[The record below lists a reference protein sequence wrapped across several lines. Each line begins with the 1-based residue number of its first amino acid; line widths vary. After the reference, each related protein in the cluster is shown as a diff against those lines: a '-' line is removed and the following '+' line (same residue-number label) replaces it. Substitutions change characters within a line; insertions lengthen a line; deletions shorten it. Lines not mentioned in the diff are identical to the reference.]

1 MRDVVNEL
9 RSNPSRLDRM
19 AATPSTPSYTSFQ
32 PEPYQ
37 PGSIR
42 INEPRTGS
50 LQSLKTLNI
59 QPDRG
64 RTSPPIFNNEYNP
77 MTSTQPSFDQE
88 YASMDLG
95 GMDWSPA
102 QFEPKSQHRAFTENL
117 PINNDAVFL
126 GQAQPQ
132 KNTKLF
138 GQSPVAPQ
146 AGTFWFKVPP
156 APTTPA
162 QQLRNPPNQPRM
174 RTVSQEQKQNF
185 FHKSRSAPTQ
195 ERPERASFGNHGSQQ
210 NEVDFAKQKFFAPE
224 SPSEG
229 HDDLVSALSGW
240 SLGDSNRQHDE
251 VVEKSK
257 ARTHHVG
264 QGIALIVA
272 LIFWNQALNNPSEH
286 TKNIILAILFGCL
299 CIGARTILEN
309 TIYTVDDKQSVENA
323 VLYTFGTLLGGL
335 ECSASLYGLLQI
347 LGGTECDN
355 CGPLG
360 TALLGGMLVHQ
371 IWVASFG

>member
-1 MRDVVNEL
+1 MRDAVNEL
-9 RSNPSRLDRM
+9 RSNPSQLGRL
-19 AATPSTPSYTSFQ
+19 AATSSTPSYTRFQ

-42 INEPRTGS
+42 TNEPRTGP
-50 LQSLKTLNI
+50 LQPFKTLNI
-59 QPDRG
+59 QPSRG
-64 RTSPPIFNNEYNP
+64 RTSPPIFNNEYDA
-77 MTSTQPSFDQE
+77 MTSSQPSFDQE
-88 YASMDLG
+88 YAGMDLG

-102 QFEPKSQHRAFTENL
+102 PLEPKSQHRAFTDNL
-117 PINNDAVFL
+117 PINKDAVFFGL
-126 GQAQPQ
+126 AQPQ

-138 GQSPVAPQ
+138 GQSPVAPE

-156 APTTPA
+156 APITPA

-174 RTVSQEQKQNF
+174 RTVSDDQKQNF
-185 FHKSRSAPTQ
+185 FHEPRSASTQQPPKRSRS
-195 ERPERASFGNHGSQQ
+195 GNYGSRQ
-210 NEVDFAKQKFFAPE
+210 NEVEFAKQTFFAPE

-240 SLGDSNRQHDE
+240 SLGDSNGQHDE
-251 VVEKSK
+251 LVEKSK
-257 ARTHHVG
+257 VRTHHVG
-264 QGIALIVA
+264 QGIALVVA
-272 LIFWNQALNNPSEH
+272 LIFWNQALNNPSQH
-286 TKNIILAILFGCL
+286 TRNIILAILFGCL

-309 TIYTVDDKQSVENA
+309 TICTVDNKQSVGNA

-347 LGGTECDN
+347 LGGTESDN

-371 IWVASFG
+371 IWVVSFG